1 MSNAAATTAKKSR
14 TSLWLL
20 AAVCIAP
27 VVASYIAYY
36 FWRPAGHVNYGELLP
51 PKPMPDPAVTLVD
64 GTPFRLSALKNKW
77 VLLVAQPGGCD
88 PYCQQQLIYL
98 RQLRLA
104 QGKESDRVERVWL
117 VIDNAMPDPKLL
129 ADFPGMYTVRA
140 AATPLVAALPAPRTP
155 ADHIYIVDV
164 LGNLMMRYPRD
175 ADPRKML
182 KDIARLLRHS
192 KWSSDDS

>member
-1 MSNAAATTAKKSR
+1 MSDAAAGTAKKSR

-36 FWRPAGHVNYGELLP
+36 FWRPAAHVNYGELLA
-51 PKPMPDPAVTLVD
+51 PKPMPDPPVALVD
-64 GTPFRLSALKNKW
+64 GRPFHLSELRNKW
-77 VLLVAQPGGCD
+77 VLLVAQPGACD
-88 PYCQQQLIYL
+88 EYCQQQLIYM

-117 VIDNAMPDPKLL
+117 VSDNTPPDAKLL
-129 ADFPGMYTVRA
+129 ADFPGMYAVRA
-140 AATPLVAALPAPRTP
+140 SGTTLLAALPAARTA

-175 ADPRKML
+175 PDPRKML

-192 KWSSDDS
+192 KWSSDGS

>member
-1 MSNAAATTAKKSR
+1 MSDAAVRTATKRKA
-14 TSLWLL
+14 SLWLL

-27 VVASYIAYY
+27 VLASYIAYY
-36 FWRPAGHVNYGELLP
+36 FWQPEGHVNYGELLE
-51 PKPMPDPAVTLVD
+51 PKPMPDPQVALVD
-64 GTPFRLSALKNKW
+64 GTPFRLSQLRNRW
-77 VLLVAQPGGCD
+77 VLLVAQPGACD
-88 PYCQQQLIYL
+88 ASCQQQLIYL

-117 VIDNAMPDPKLL
+117 VTDNTVPDKRLL
-129 ADFPGMYTVRA
+129 EQFPGMYTVRA
-140 AATPLVAALPAPRTP
+140 AGTALVAALPAAGTP

-164 LGNLMMRYPRD
+164 LGNMMMRYPRD

-192 KWSSDDS
+192 KWTA

>member
-1 MSNAAATTAKKSR
+1 MSDAAAGTAKKSR

-36 FWRPAGHVNYGELLP
+36 FWRPAGHVNYGELLAP
-51 PKPMPDPAVTLVD
+51 TPMPDPPVALVD
-64 GTPFRLSALKNKW
+64 GRPFHLSELKNKW
-77 VLLVAQPGGCD
+77 VLLVAQPGACD
-88 PYCQQQLIYL
+88 EYCQQQLIYI

-104 QGKESDRVERVWL
+104 QGKESDRMERVWL
-117 VIDNAMPDPKLL
+117 VTDNTMPDSKLL
-129 ADFPGMYTVRA
+129 ADLPGMYAVRA
-140 AATPLVAALPAPRTP
+140 SGTALGAALPAARTP
-155 ADHIYIVDV
+155 ADHIYVVDV

-175 ADPRKML
+175 PDPRKML

-192 KWSSDDS
+192 KWSSDES